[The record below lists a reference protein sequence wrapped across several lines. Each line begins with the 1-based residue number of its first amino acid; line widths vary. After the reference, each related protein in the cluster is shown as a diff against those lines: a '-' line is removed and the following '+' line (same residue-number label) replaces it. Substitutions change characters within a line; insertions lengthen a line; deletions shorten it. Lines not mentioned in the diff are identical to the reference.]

1 MTTENLW
8 YRSLEMLKAD
18 SRDAEAFV
26 GHAGARDCCEVQL
39 WGVMSGRPEAS
50 RNMGLIGDGLKN
62 LGLAWSSGLPSGCMI

>member
-26 GHAGARDCCEVQL
+26 MLVNRDFDRKKYAQ
-39 WGVMSGRPEAS
+39 RQP
-50 RNMGLIGDGLKN
+50 RR
-62 LGLAWSSGLPSGCMI
+62 